1 MQPSFTRKPHLVLW
15 LSIPVLLALSLL
27 SDAATLDL
35 QLHDTYVI
43 FTPFHFMLLMSF
55 MVALLGGIYWVLRH
69 KKLVKWM
76 TITHLLL
83 TLGGIMLV
91 SIKVIAP
98 QVFMPEAVDGR
109 GSFNQQGASMLMVM
123 AMLILVLVQL
133 LFLVNVVMAITNFPS
148 PSKTPPYRP
157 GQ

>member
-1 MQPSFTRKPHLVLW
+1 MPQFFTRNPHQVLW
-15 LSIPVLLALSLL
+15 LSIPVLLALTLL
-27 SDAATLDL
+27 SNAATLDL

-83 TLGGIMLV
+83 TLTGILLV
-91 SIKVIAP
+91 SISVVAP
-98 QVFMPEAVDGR
+98 HVFMPDAVHGR
-109 GSFNQQGASMLMVM
+109 GLFNQQGASMLIVM
-123 AMLILVLVQL
+123 AMLVLVLVQL
-133 LFLVNVVMAITNFPS
+133 LFLVNVVMAMTARKS
-148 PSKTPPYRP
+148 
-157 GQ
+157 